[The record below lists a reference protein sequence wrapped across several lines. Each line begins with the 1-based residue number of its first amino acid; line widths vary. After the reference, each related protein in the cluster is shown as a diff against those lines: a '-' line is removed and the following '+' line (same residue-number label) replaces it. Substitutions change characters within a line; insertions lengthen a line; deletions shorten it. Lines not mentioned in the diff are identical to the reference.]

1 MRILALTSKYSG
13 VGYHRIMMPLVNMQK
28 DYCLITDV
36 INDEILEHK
45 FDLVVMNRMLSH
57 PVSEIEAWRD
67 KYGFKLIVDN
77 DDHWQLDP
85 SHILN
90 QSYKDNNVT
99 NRIL

>member
-45 FDLVVMNRMLSH
+45 FDLVYRCL
-57 PVSEIEAWRD
+57 
-67 KYGFKLIVDN
+67 F
-77 DDHWQLDP
+77 
-85 SHILN
+85 
-90 QSYKDNNVT
+90 
-99 NRIL
+99 